1 MTVAQLIYASPSA
14 VSCEPARTV
23 VGLTANERRPVRL
36 NARLVRDVFP
46 IRLALSTLCEV
57 LFGSSTS
64 RGGTHERGMEPLV
77 TIHSDRVTFEVFSGD
92 GSTYGRVSID
102 SGALEPDGDVTLGT
116 STVDLNRWLWESLSD
131 LRSTRETWLR
141 IDPDGGAT
149 GEGKGPRSER
159 HLELSGD
166 RIRRLLEMQVAASCS
181 SIHLVV
187 RPVDALSLFG
197 ELMHAGAGAATGTL
211 RYSIEPGQDASVVLE
226 PTEKAIRLR
235 GAGHEA
241 VNSLVVRTWGR
252 GWLRLLAPVLPHAD
266 DLHLFLRSSGW
277 PSFYVVQLPSVSIVL
292 GMRGDDAWSHG
303 IRGDMAQLAPPV
315 PPEFLSPVLAPLVSQ
330 RALSADDAIVESGLE
345 PRRAMRALARL
356 CRAGRAVYEPE
367 TGRYRHREMFELPI
381 DIASLE
387 VMDPRAMGARAF
399 VRDGEVSIQA
409 VERRERRRRGRASSS
424 LRGGQKSKPAWD
436 LEVAGTI
443 GDGVETR
450 VVIRDGGQLAFG
462 LCSCPH
468 FREWMMHRGPCEHM
482 LALVMAAEEHWLGKG
497 DPEGA
502 GRAPDDPV

>member
-1 MTVAQLIYASPSA
+1 MTVTQLVYASPSF
-14 VSCEPARTV
+14 VSSEPTRTV
-23 VGLTANERRPVRL
+23 VGLTANERRPVQL
-36 NARLVRDVFP
+36 NARIVRDMFP

-57 LFGSSTS
+57 LFGSLASL
-64 RGGTHERGMEPLV
+64 GNNHERGMDPLV
-77 TIHSDRVTFEVFSGD
+77 TVHSDRVTFEVFSGD

-102 SGALEPDGDVTLGT
+102 SGAFELEGDVTLGT
-116 STVDLNRWLWESLSD
+116 STVYLNRWLWESLSD

-141 IDPDGGAT
+141 IHPDGSAT
-149 GEGKGPRSER
+149 SEGKGPRSER
-159 HLELSGD
+159 SIDPSGEW
-166 RIRRLLEMQVAASCS
+166 IRRLLEMQVAASCS

-187 RPVDALSLFG
+187 RPVDALSVFG
-197 ELMHAGAGAATGTL
+197 ELAHAGAATGVL
-211 RYSIEPGQDASVVLE
+211 RFLLEPGQDASVVLE

-235 GAGHEA
+235 GAGLDA
-241 VNSLVVRTWGR
+241 VNNLEVRAWGR

-292 GMRGDDAWSHG
+292 GMRGDDAWSYG

-315 PPEFLSPVLAPLVSQ
+315 PPEFLSPVLAPLVSR
-330 RALSADDAIVESGLE
+330 RALSAEEATLESGLE
-345 PRRAMRALARL
+345 PRRTVRALARL
-356 CRAGRAVYEPE
+356 CRAGRAIYEPE

-387 VMDPRAMGARAF
+387 AMDPRAMAARAF

-409 VERRERRRRGRASSS
+409 VDRRERRRRGRGSLS
-424 LRGGQKSKPAWD
+424 LRGGKSKPAWD
-436 LEVAGTI
+436 LEVVGVI

-502 GRAPDDPV
+502 SSAPDDPV